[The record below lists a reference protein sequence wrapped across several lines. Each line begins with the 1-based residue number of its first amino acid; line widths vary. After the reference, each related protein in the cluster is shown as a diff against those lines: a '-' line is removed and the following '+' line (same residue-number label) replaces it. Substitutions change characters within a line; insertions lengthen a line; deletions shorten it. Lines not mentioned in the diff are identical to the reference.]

1 MVDKESKDRYDITD
15 YRSNIGGGGT
25 MELTRKAEY
34 AIAALVDLASQEKGA
49 FTLSRE
55 IAKRQRIPSNF
66 IPQIMATLSRKGWVE
81 GVRGSG
87 GGVRLRVPPRK

>member
-1 MVDKESKDRYDITD
+1 
-15 YRSNIGGGGT
+15 

-66 IPQIMATLSRKGWVE
+66 IPQIMATLSR
-81 GVRGSG
+81 
-87 GGVRLRVPPRK
+87 